1 MAGKEQAKQE
11 LKKVKARVISDG
23 SFGRINDVVEVT
35 EAEAKNSPELDADPG
50 AVAYAES
57 LKTDESQKIAE

>member
-11 LKKVKARVISDG
+11 SKKVKARVISDG
-23 SFGRINDVVEVT
+23 GFGRINDVVEVA
-35 EAEAKNSPELDADPG
+35 EDEAKNSPELDADPA

-57 LKTDESQKIAE
+57 LKTAE